1 MLGGQFDWG
10 GRLLKSNG
18 GVQRFAQLER
28 KSSKRV
34 AAVLDDVSASSF
46 LQVLEQ
52 TAAQNDVDVRT
63 SCDIKTAV
71 STAVQISRF
80 IHYYDKLI
88 EVSIV
93 PAPREEGL
101 TLEEVTKVA
110 EGAGFV
116 SASGRWELRIDEGSR
131 EQSSLISIPLSF
143 ARRLATRK
151 RWYSLPNTASER

>member
-1 MLGGQFDWG
+1 M
-10 GRLLKSNG
+10 
-18 GVQRFAQLER
+18 
-28 KSSKRV
+28 
-34 AAVLDDVSASSF
+34 LDDVSASSF

-116 SASGRWELRIDEGSR
+116 SASGRWELRIDEGP
-131 EQSSLISIPLSF
+131 ESL
-143 ARRLATRK
+143 
-151 RWYSLPNTASER
+151 

>member
-1 MLGGQFDWG
+1 M
-10 GRLLKSNG
+10 
-18 GVQRFAQLER
+18 
-28 KSSKRV
+28 
-34 AAVLDDVSASSF
+34 LDDVSASSF

-80 IHYYDKLI
+80 IHYYDKLL

-110 EGAGFV
+110 EGAAS
-116 SASGRWELRIDEGSR
+116 SARAAAGSF
-131 EQSSLISIPLSF
+131 ESTKVPESL
-143 ARRLATRK
+143 
-151 RWYSLPNTASER
+151 